1 MRYLFII
8 SNEINSKE
16 LRKLEDTIAS
26 LNEDMRNHIELRYI
40 QNASQSTDYAVE
52 ASEQSD
58 DNVTIVVC
66 GGDNVI
72 HEVVNG
78 LAYRSTP
85 LAIIPLGS
93 VNHFAQTITPDYL
106 LQHPEKGVLMLQ
118 DLNVVPIDL
127 VRIDSYDVL
136 GNHLPVWSRYF
147 INIAS
152 FGFETTALYYAKEFL
167 DKNKKADR
175 QMANIQGALRGFQ
188 KMKSYKMDYSLELID
203 SETNEICEDEEF
215 LSLSICNGKYNNG
228 CCLAPNAK
236 IDDGVLDICVTENRG
251 RLHNGKLFIMAGLD
265 GKHVQDESVRMFK
278 ATSGI
283 ITCKDNSFQLSGNC
297 DGELIYG
304 HRIRFEVFPE
314 ALNLAYFP
322 KQEKR

>member
-8 SNEINSKE
+8 SNDINSKQ

-26 LNEDMRNHIELRYI
+26 MNEDMRNRIELRYI
-40 QNASQSTDYAVE
+40 QNVNQASDYAVE

-58 DNVTIVVC
+58 ENVTVVIC
-66 GGDNVI
+66 GGDNVV

-85 LAIIPLGS
+85 LAVVPMGS
-93 VNHFAQTITPDYL
+93 LNHFAQTITPEYL
-106 LQHPEKGVLMLQ
+106 MLHPEKAVLMLEQ
-118 DLNVVPIDL
+118 LNIVPIDL

-152 FGFETTALYYAKEFL
+152 FGFETTVLNFAKEITA
-167 DKNKKADR
+167 KNKKIDKK
-175 QMANIQGALRGFQ
+175 MANIQGVFRAFR
-188 KMKSYKMDYSLELID
+188 KMKSYKIDYNLELVD
-203 SETNEICEDEEF
+203 SETNEICENEEF

-228 CCLAPNAK
+228 CCLAPSAK

-251 RLHNGKLFIMAGLD
+251 RFHNWKLFFLAGLD
-265 GKHVQDESVRMFK
+265 GKHIQDESVRTFK

-304 HRIRFEVFPE
+304 HRVRFEVFPE

-322 KQEKR
+322 KIEKR